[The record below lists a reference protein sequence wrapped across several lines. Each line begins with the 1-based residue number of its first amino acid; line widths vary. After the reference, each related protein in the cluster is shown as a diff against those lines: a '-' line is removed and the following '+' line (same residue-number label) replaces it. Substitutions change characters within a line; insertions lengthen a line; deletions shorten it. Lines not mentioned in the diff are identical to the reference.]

1 MFECATRTTLLQSRG
16 MHSGAIKDSS
26 GWTMSRKQWPRR
38 PGSLLNDGDA
48 SLIRRCQRRGM
59 LIVVTACAL
68 VLCPVSVSA
77 QQQSTAAGLVQADS
91 SNAASHAEI
100 TSKGSSSTA
109 ISVAPHSVTERR
121 SQSTAGGTQVTLVAL
136 LTQDGQRIDQG
147 LVWRVFQATKAAS
160 DAKSSLVSVHR
171 EASPVL
177 KLPPGN
183 YTVNAAFGRA
193 NLTRRISVKPGAP
206 SVEPF
211 ILNAGGLRLTAL
223 VGNGE
228 PAPANSVTYDVY
240 SDERDQFGNR
250 AKIMGGAKPG
260 LILRLNSGIYHI
272 VSAYGDAN
280 AVVAA
285 DVTVEAGKLTEATVS
300 HSAAKVTFK
309 LVTHAGGEALADT
322 QWSIVNAHGEIVKES
337 VGALPTHVLAPGDY
351 TATAKSAGRTFRR
364 DFAVQ
369 PGDTAQVEVVMQ

>member
-1 MFECATRTTLLQSRG
+1 M
-16 MHSGAIKDSS
+16 
-26 GWTMSRKQWPRR
+26 
-38 PGSLLNDGDA
+38 LLNLLAPADHGLSCQCVERNEGDD
-48 SLIRRCQRRGM
+48 SVIGRCQRRKVM
-59 LIVVTACAL
+59 VVAL
-68 VLCPVSVSA
+68 AWVLGLEPYSASA
-77 QQQSTAAGLVQADS
+77 QQQTAGDPVGNETRNATSQAGKASKDLNASSPSTSSAAEQQ
-91 SNAASHAEI
+91 
-100 TSKGSSSTA
+100 TA
-109 ISVAPHSVTERR
+109 TERR
-121 SQSTAGGTQVTLVAL
+121 SQPTATGTQVRLVAL

-147 LVWRVFQATKAAS
+147 LVWRVFQATKKAP

-177 KLPPGN
+177 MLAPGD

-193 NLTRRISVKPGAP
+193 NLTRRISVKAGLP
-206 SVEPF
+206 SVESF

-223 VGNGE
+223 VGKGD

-272 VSAYGDAN
+272 VSTYGDAN
-280 AVVAA
+280 AVVDA
-285 DVTVEAGKLTEATVS
+285 DVTVEAGKLTEATVL

-309 LVTHAGGEALADT
+309 LVTRAGGEALADT
-322 QWSIVNAHGEIVKES
+322 QWSIVNTHGEVVKES
-337 VGALPTHVLAPGDY
+337 VGALPTHVLAPGSY
-351 TATAKSAGRTFRR
+351 TATARSADRTFRR

-369 PGDTAQVEVVMQ
+369 PGDTAQVEVVAQ